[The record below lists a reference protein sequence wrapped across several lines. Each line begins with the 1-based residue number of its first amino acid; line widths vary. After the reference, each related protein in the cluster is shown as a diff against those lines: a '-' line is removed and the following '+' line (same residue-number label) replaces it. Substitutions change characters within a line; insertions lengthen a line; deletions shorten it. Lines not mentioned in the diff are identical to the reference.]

1 MTDSPITQRLGLNR
15 STVSLLA
22 AILLIG
28 MGQNLWSPYMPKYL
42 QETTTRYL
50 QGHPAPFG
58 LPNAAFV
65 VLLMG
70 LFGTLNDLQEGI
82 FYYIGGRL
90 GGSLGTRRAL
100 IFFSLLPMVGYGLL
114 MAWASPL
121 AAFLAMPF
129 ILAYDSFSQPATLT
143 VVGNTLKER
152 YRTMAFSLQAIQR
165 RIPRIIAFI
174 SGGALVAWLGAVGGV
189 RISVAV
195 SGALVLL
202 AVIIQ
207 IRMLKSDTKDAPA
220 GRQDF
225 SLGLVRSFH
234 PELKK
239 LLAADIFA
247 RLAEGMPREL
257 FILYA
262 ITQTAKEIP
271 IAGFGS
277 LGVRSAATFSVLIAI
292 MSFTSLLTYIPVG
305 YIASRPGGEKKPFI
319 GLTFVFFALFP
330 LAFWGLGHLWG
341 YWGLVVAYIIAGLRE
356 IGEPARKAMITE
368 LLPQHIKT
376 AATGIYWSV
385 RSFAVMLAPLIGA
398 AIWLTAGPQW
408 AFITAFLVGLA
419 GAGFFMVMFRKNL
432 A

>member
-1 MTDSPITQRLGLNR
+1 MSAHSIAHALGLNR

-28 MGQNLWSPYMPKYL
+28 MGQNLWQPYMPKFLERTTMDYL
-42 QETTTRYL
+42 EGKQ
-50 QGHPAPFG
+50 APFG

-65 VLLMG
+65 VLLIG
-70 LFGTLNDLQEGI
+70 LFGSLNDLQEGI
-82 FYYIGGRL
+82 YYYIGGRL

-143 VVGNTLKER
+143 VVGDTLKER

-165 RIPRIIAFI
+165 RIPRIIAFL

-189 RISVAV
+189 RISVAI
-195 SGALVLL
+195 SAALVLL
-202 AVIIQ
+202 AVVIQ
-207 IRMLKSDTKDAPA
+207 LRMLRSDTKDAPA
-220 GRQDF
+220 APGDF
-225 SLGLVRSFH
+225 SLGIVRRFH

-239 LLAADIFA
+239 LLAADILA
-247 RLAEGMPREL
+247 RLAEGLPREL

-262 ITQTAKEIP
+262 ITQRPGEIR
-271 IAGFGS
+271 IDGFGS
-277 LGVRSAATFSVLIAI
+277 LGVSSTATFSVLIAVTA
-292 MSFTSLLTYIPVG
+292 FTSLLTYIPVG

-341 YWGLVVAYIIAGLRE
+341 YWGLVVAYVIAGLRE

-385 RSFAVMLAPLIGA
+385 RSFAVMLAPVIGA
-398 AIWLTAGPQW
+398 IIWLTAGPQW
-408 AFITAFLVGLA
+408 AFIAAFVVGVIGAAFFLA
-419 GAGFFMVMFRKNL
+419 MFRGDL
-432 A
+432 S